1 MFSHTDSLCEVWNQ
15 EVAPPFPH
23 STLFHMN
30 PIGVGTPMIES
41 LTSYMMRLADAQSI
55 QPNVLIG
62 KAIVPLLSCS
72 SQGRQPYAHR
82 TAFWV
87 GSPVLNGM
95 TSLTDR
101 FVQALS
107 ALTQQHDLR
116 FLTMLP
122 WKEVLSHLQSV
133 RRTRAWCATCLE
145 EWRVKGQTVY
155 EPLLWALEGMHQC
168 GVHGCLLQIICPH
181 CASTLRTLA
190 PRIQPGYCGRCDR
203 WLGGPLPGKTPPAQV
218 SEEEELWNRWVAMA
232 VGELLAAAPNLLST
246 PCRDTIAA
254 SMKAVVNGNQLAL
267 ARHLQMTQAT
277 IWQWLEGVRIPQL
290 RMLLRMCYCLHISPL
305 AFLTG
310 KAEAICVTPGA
321 PLHSTIP
328 SSKRSQRR
336 PYTRFDVERM
346 RSALEAVVSS
356 TEEPP
361 PPMSEVAR
369 SLSSDQS
376 ILRRYFPELCRAISK
391 RYLDDKTKK
400 RGERIQSLHEEV
412 RQAALTLLAQG
423 CYPGNRQVA
432 KLLRKPTSFM
442 EFEVRMAW
450 HQVVQELGVKPP
462 G

>member
-1 MFSHTDSLCEVWNQ
+1 MFSNTDSLCEVWNQ

-107 ALTQQHDLR
+107 DLTQQHDLR

-155 EPLLWALEGMHQC
+155 EPLLWALEGIHQC

-181 CASTLRTLA
+181 CASTLRPLA

-246 PCRDTIAA
+246 PCRDNIAA
-254 SMKAVVNGNQLAL
+254 SMKSVVNGNQLAL

-346 RSALEAVVSS
+346 RSALEAVLSS

-391 RYLDDKTKK
+391 RYLDYKTKK

>member
-1 MFSHTDSLCEVWNQ
+1 MV
-15 EVAPPFPH
+15 
-23 STLFHMN
+23 
-30 PIGVGTPMIES
+30 ES
-41 LTSYMMRLADAQSI
+41 LISYMMRLADAHSI

-62 KAIVPLLSCS
+62 KAIVLLLSCP

-95 TSLTDR
+95 TPLTDR
-101 FVQALS
+101 FVQALTD
-107 ALTQQHDLR
+107 LTQQHDLR

-122 WKEVLSHLQSV
+122 WKEVLSYLHSV
-133 RRTRAWCATCLE
+133 RRTRAWCAACLE
-145 EWRVKGQTVY
+145 EWYVKGQTVY
-155 EPLLWALEGMHQC
+155 EPLLWALEGIHQC
-168 GVHGCLLQIICPH
+168 GVHGCLLQIVCPH

-190 PRIQPGYCGRCDR
+190 PHVQPGYCDRCNR
-203 WLGGPLPGKTPPAQV
+203 WLGGPLPGKTSTTSV
-218 SEEEELWNRWVAMA
+218 SEEEGIWNRWVAMA
-232 VGELLAAAPNLLST
+232 VGELLAAAPKLLST
-246 PCRDTIAA
+246 PCRDNIAA
-254 SMKAVVNGNQLAL
+254 SMKSVVNGNQLAL

-290 RMLLRMCYCLHISPL
+290 WMLLRMCYCLQISPL

-310 KAEAICVTPGA
+310 KAEAICATAGT
-321 PLHSTIP
+321 PLHSTLP

-346 RSALEAVVSS
+346 RSALEAVLSS

-412 RQAALTLLAQG
+412 RQAALILLAQG

-450 HQVVQELGVKPP
+450 HQVVRELGVKPA